1 MVTEVINLKTAL
13 VLEGGAMRGMYTCG
27 VLDVFLD
34 FGINF
39 KYVIGVSAG
48 AAFGASYISKQR
60 DRNINIYKKYINDK
74 RYISYSNMLREG
86 SLFGL
91 KFVYEDIPKI
101 HVPFDFDTF
110 YENDCIFYSAV
121 TNIETGE
128 TEYFNKSREDAN
140 FDVLKATC
148 ALPMFSPCI
157 KIGSNKYLDGG
168 ITNPI
173 PFDKAFADKNDKAVA
188 VLTQHKGYRKQKQK
202 MLNLIRLK
210 YIKYPEIYKALKIRH
225 ELYNRQLGELDDL
238 EKQGKVLIIR
248 PDSPIEF
255 NRIETD
261 LTKLEALYHGGE
273 KDAARLKNVIEEF
286 IK

>member
-1 MVTEVINLKTAL
+1 
-13 VLEGGAMRGMYTCG
+13 MRGMYTCG
-27 VLDVFLD
+27 ILDAFLD
-34 FGINF
+34 SNIDF
-39 KYVIGVSAG
+39 KYVVGVSAG

-60 DRNINIYKKYINDK
+60 NRNINIYKKYINDK

-101 HVPFDFDTF
+101 HVPFDFET
-110 YENDCIFYSAV
+110 YYKNDCIFYSGV

-128 TEYFNKSREDAN
+128 TEYFNKSREDIN

-148 ALPMFSPCI
+148 ALPLFSPCI
-157 KIGSNKYLDGG
+157 KIGNNKYLDGG
-168 ITNPI
+168 LTNPI
-173 PFDKAFADKNDKAVA
+173 PFNKAFVDKNDKAVV
-188 VLTQHKGYRKQKQK
+188 VLTQHDGYRKQKQK

-210 YIKYPEIYKALKIRH
+210 YIKYPKIYEALRVRHKI
-225 ELYNRQLGELDDL
+225 YNSQLEELDNL
-238 EKQGKVLIIR
+238 EEQGKVLIIR
-248 PDSPIEF
+248 PDSPVEF

-261 LTKLEALYHGGE
+261 LVKLEALYHKGE
-273 KDAARLKNVIEEF
+273 KDAARLKNEIKEF